1 MPLHTSSL
9 TRFPLHALALSLALG
24 LSAGATRA
32 DEVSDAQ
39 ALLAKGNASEALKKV
54 DQALVAKPNDPRLRL
69 QRGNALAQLKREPEA
84 IAVFQKLIETNPE
97 LPGPYNN
104 LAVLYGNQGDF
115 EKARQALELAIR
127 TNPSYATAF
136 QNLGDVYARL
146 AGQAYKK
153 ALALDKG
160 DNQLPLKLAVVQ
172 NVFEP
177 SVDPRAAKVA
187 AAAPAAVAPAPTPA
201 PAPVPAPAPAPAPV
215 ATAKPTTPPAV
226 SAPAPAPVVQAKAAA
241 PAPVVASAPAT
252 SSAAKPAATTA
263 AATPVAKPEAPKAE
277 VAKAEAAKPNPQQES
292 QQAIEKAV
300 QNWAKAWS
308 QRDMDDYYKA
318 YTPDFK
324 GKAATRKAWEEDRR
338 VRIMG
343 KKKIA
348 VEVSGLKIKVDGDG
362 SKATV
367 SFRQNYTSDAL
378 SVKSSKTLNL
388 VKSKSGAWLLSQESS
403 S

>member
-1 MPLHTSSL
+1 M

-24 LSAGATRA
+24 LSAGAARA

-39 ALLAKGNASEALKKV
+39 ALLAKGNAGDALKKV

-177 SVDPRAAKVA
+177 SVDPRAAKA
-187 AAAPAAVAPAPTPA
+187 AAVAPTPTPAPA

-215 ATAKPTTPPAV
+215 AAAKPATPPAV

-252 SSAAKPAATTA
+252 TVAAKPAAATTA
-263 AATPVAKPEAPKAE
+263 TATPVAKPEAPKVE
-277 VAKAEAAKPNPQQES
+277 VTKAEAAKPNPQQES

-338 VRIMG
+338 IRIMG

-362 SKATV
+362 NKATV
-367 SFRQNYTSDAL
+367 TFRQNYTSDAL
-378 SVKSSKTLNL
+378 SVKSSKTLSL

>member
-24 LSAGATRA
+24 LSAGAARA

-177 SVDPRAAKVA
+177 SVDPRAAKVV
-187 AAAPAAVAPAPTPA
+187 AAPAPSPAPSSPA
-201 PAPVPAPAPAPAPV
+201 TAPSPAPAPV
-215 ATAKPTTPPAV
+215 AAAKPATPPAV
-226 SAPAPAPVVQAKAAA
+226 SAPAPAPAVQAKAAA
-241 PAPVVASAPAT
+241 PTPVAASAPAI
-252 SSAAKPAATTA
+252 AAAPKPAPATTTAATTPA
-263 AATPVAKPEAPKAE
+263 AKPEAPKAE
-277 VAKAEAAKPNPQQES
+277 VAKAEAAKANPQQEA

-338 VRIMG
+338 ARIMG

-367 SFRQNYTSDAL
+367 TFRQNYTSDAL
-378 SVKSSKTLNL
+378 SVKSSKTLSL

>member
-24 LSAGATRA
+24 LSAGAARA

-39 ALLAKGNASEALKKV
+39 ALLAKGNAGDALKKV

-177 SVDPRAAKVA
+177 SVDPRAAKA
-187 AAAPAAVAPAPTPA
+187 AAVAPTPTPAPA

-215 ATAKPTTPPAV
+215 AAAKPATPPAV

-252 SSAAKPAATTA
+252 TVAAKPAAATTA
-263 AATPVAKPEAPKAE
+263 TATPVAKPEAPKVE
-277 VAKAEAAKPNPQQES
+277 VTKAEAAKPNPQQES

-338 VRIMG
+338 IRIMG

-362 SKATV
+362 NKATV
-367 SFRQNYTSDAL
+367 TFRQNYTSDAL
-378 SVKSSKTLNL
+378 SVKSSKTLSL

>member
-24 LSAGATRA
+24 LSAGAARA

-39 ALLAKGNASEALKKV
+39 ALLAKGNAGDALKKV

-177 SVDPRAAKVA
+177 SVDPRAAKA
-187 AAAPAAVAPAPTPA
+187 AAVAPVPAPTPA
-201 PAPVPAPAPAPAPV
+201 PAPVPAPAPAPAP
-215 ATAKPTTPPAV
+215 AAAAKATTPPAV
-226 SAPAPAPVVQAKAAA
+226 SVPAPAPVVQAKAAA

-252 SSAAKPAATTA
+252 TAAAKPA
-263 AATPVAKPEAPKAE
+263 AATPVAKPEAPKVE

-308 QRDMDDYYKA
+308 RRDMDDYYKA

-362 SKATV
+362 NKATV
-367 SFRQNYTSDAL
+367 TFRQNYTSDAL